1 MSAAGSHL
9 AFPFAVGPLGRS
21 ATADTLP
28 DQVLQELTQLVL
40 TDPGERVFLA
50 TFGGGARRLLF
61 EGIDESTASLAQ
73 ATLTQ
78 AVQNWMGNRTILQ
91 QVSVEASGST
101 ISITLQYQPAGQ
113 QASVQAVFQRGTL

>member
-1 MSAAGSHL
+1 LSAAGSHL
-9 AFPFAVGPLGRS
+9 AFPFAVGLHGRS
-21 ATADTLP
+21 ATADTLA

-50 TFGGGARRLLF
+50 EFGGGARRLLF

-78 AVQNWMGNRTILQ
+78 AVQNWLGNRATLQ
-91 QVSVEASGST
+91 QVKVETSAST
-101 ISITLQYQPAGQ
+101 ISITIQYQPVGQ
-113 QASVQAVFQRGTL
+113 TGSVQAVFQRNAL

>member
-1 MSAAGSHL
+1 MSSAGSNL
-9 AFPFAVGPLGRS
+9 AFPFGVGPHGRS
-21 ATADTLP
+21 LTADVLA

-50 TFGGGARRLLF
+50 EFGGGARRLLF

-78 AVQNWMGNRTILQ
+78 AIQNWMGGRAVLQ
-91 QVSVEASGST
+91 NVQVITSGSS
-101 ISITLQYQPAGQ
+101 ISIGITYQVAGQ
-113 QASVQAVFQRGTL
+113 SGSVQAVFQRNMI